1 MHSFSLFLQRLF
13 KSTTTKRRSRHITD
27 TVPEFHAEAPH
38 ATVSE
43 GVAQAPFVAARAGVE
58 PMTLLMKGIDSTKAP
73 SRPMLLITCI
83 NYGPNLLHLFCA
95 QFQILLNKLLSS
107 TRKES

>member
-1 MHSFSLFLQRLF
+1 M
-13 KSTTTKRRSRHITD
+13 
-27 TVPEFHAEAPH
+27 PEYHTEAPQ

-43 GVAQAPFVAARAGVE
+43 GVAQAPFVAARAGIE
-58 PMTLLMKGIDSTKAP
+58 PMTFLTKGVDSTKAP

-83 NYGPNLLHLFCA
+83 NCTAGIIPYGPNLLHLYCA

-107 TRKES
+107 TRKGS